1 MLIDFRVSHVP
12 LLYSSSRWRHRNT
25 RDVRANKLCPT
36 KKPTLY
42 PSGYHHPT
50 PSLHRQP
57 SHKLECFFPCTAILS
72 VLNSTNELDIGAEQ
86 LMMTRHPLK
95 ELLFYLTC
103 LKFVSVQKKTIGNV
117 SCSRHGLINQQP
129 SKAKCSFHLPHSDQ
143 LWQTHFTCMY
153 M

>member
-1 MLIDFRVSHVP
+1 MYICCTAAVGDA
-12 LLYSSSRWRHRNT
+12 T
-25 RDVRANKLCPT
+25 ETDVTSERTNFVQQRSQHYTPAVTITP
-36 KKPTLY
+36 
-42 PSGYHHPT
+42 HHPFT
-50 PSLHRQP
+50 DSRPTRS
-57 SHKLECFFPCTAILS
+57 SVFFHCTAILS

-117 SCSRHGLINQQP
+117 SCSRHGLINQQL